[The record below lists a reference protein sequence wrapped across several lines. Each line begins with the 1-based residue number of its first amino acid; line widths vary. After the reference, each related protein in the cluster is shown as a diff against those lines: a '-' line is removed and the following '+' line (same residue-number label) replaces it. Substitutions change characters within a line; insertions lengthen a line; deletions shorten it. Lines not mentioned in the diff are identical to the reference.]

1 MSDERRHRG
10 PHPADHE
17 LFAPEVLPAL
27 RQATAELSWL
37 FQRGYGQSAALK
49 LVGDH
54 FGLRE
59 RQRLA
64 ILRCACGDD
73 ALAARSGRRV
83 VVARLRG
90 ISVAVDGFNCLIT
103 CEAALSGGLVL
114 RGRDRALRDLAS
126 IHGSYRHVE
135 ETERAV
141 RMVGDVL
148 AEQGAGAV
156 TWFLDRPVSNS
167 GRLRG
172 LLEDVAAAAGWTW
185 VVELVDNPDKAIV
198 ESGSIAASSDSWVM
212 DHAAGWVCL
221 PETVLAKADV
231 SAWIVDL
238 G

>member
-1 MSDERRHRG
+1 
-10 PHPADHE
+10 
-17 LFAPEVLPAL
+17 L

-73 ALAARSGRRV
+73 ALAARTGRRV
-83 VVARLRG
+83 DADRLRG
-90 ISVAVDGFNCLIT
+90 MSVAVDGFNCLIT
-103 CEAALSGGLVL
+103 CEAALSGALVL
-114 RGRDRALRDLAS
+114 RGRDRCLRDLAS
-126 IHGSYRHVE
+126 IHGSYRHVQ
-135 ETERAV
+135 ETESAV

-148 AEQGAGAV
+148 AEWGAREV

-167 GRLRG
+167 GRLRALIG
-172 LLEDVAAAAGWTW
+172 ELATAAGWMW
-185 VVELVDNPDKAIV
+185 AVELVDNPDKAIV
-198 ESGSIAASSDSWVM
+198 ESGSVAASSDSWVM
-212 DHAAGWVCL
+212 DRAAGWVCL
-221 PETVLAKADV
+221 PEAAIARAGVG
-231 SAWIVDL
+231 AWTVDL